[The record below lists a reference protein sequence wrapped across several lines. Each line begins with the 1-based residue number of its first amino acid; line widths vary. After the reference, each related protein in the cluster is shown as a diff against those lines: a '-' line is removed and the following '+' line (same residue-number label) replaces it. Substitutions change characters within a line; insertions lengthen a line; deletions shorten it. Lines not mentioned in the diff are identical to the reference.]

1 MLSLGKSC
9 TWGLDN
15 LPVPITSRFRPTKLH
30 LDRTLLS
37 SYHDSEDTTSKGETY
52 WPSTVVELKNLQGG
66 YEDRTAEI
74 KQVENDKE
82 R

>member
-1 MLSLGKSC
+1 MLSRGKSC

-15 LPVPITSRFRPTKLH
+15 LPAPITGRFRHAKLH
-30 LDRTLLS
+30 LDRMLLS
-37 SYHDSEDTTSKGETY
+37 SYHDSEDTTSRDETY
-52 WPSTVVELKNLQGG
+52 WPSAVVELKNLQGG